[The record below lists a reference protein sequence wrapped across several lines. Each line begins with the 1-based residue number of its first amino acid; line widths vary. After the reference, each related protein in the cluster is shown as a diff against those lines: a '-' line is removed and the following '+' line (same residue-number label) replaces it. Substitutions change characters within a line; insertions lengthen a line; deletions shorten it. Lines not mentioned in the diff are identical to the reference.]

1 MNGIVSIDVTV
12 DLDILQAIEEDA
24 AKAPAYAKTAYTRTL
39 TQFRPRILRVLQV
52 EPALWPAGK
61 RRRWQSRRQQQA
73 FFASDGFGAGIPT
86 QRTGKLLQS
95 YDVLFSEDTS
105 GGAILQ
111 VVNTDP
117 KAVFVVGDRAQ
128 MMHLDTG
135 WVQMAPV
142 VSNARAAAEDLLI
155 ETWVEIADP
164 IARVKK

>member
-1 MNGIVSIDVTV
+1 MTGVVSIDVTV
-12 DLDILQAIEEDA
+12 DLDILQALEEDA

-39 TQFRPRILRVLQV
+39 THFRPRILRVLQV
-52 EPALWPAGK
+52 EPPLWPAGR

-95 YDVLFSEDTS
+95 YDVIFPQDTS

-111 VVNTDP
+111 VINSDP
-117 KAVFVVGDRAQ
+117 KATFVIGDRAQ

-142 VSNARAAAEDLLI
+142 VSNARPAAEDLLI
-155 ETWVEIADP
+155 DTWFQIADP
-164 IARVKK
+164 IARLPK